1 MPGVKRM
8 RPIVGCLATGLLA
21 AACGRDPGAASPT
34 AGAPQSP
41 DGRRT
46 SVPGQAMDRAEDLQ
60 KEIAA
65 YNQQVEEAADQG
77 ANAAPPK
84 KPGSAPKN

>member
-1 MPGVKRM
+1 MARN
-8 RPIVGCLATGLLA
+8 RSILACVAMGLLT
-21 AACGRDPGAASPT
+21 AACSRDPGAAPPT
-34 AGAPQSP
+34 DGAPQSP

-65 YNQQVEEAADQG
+65 YNQQVEDAADQG
-77 ANAAPPK
+77 ANVAPPK
-84 KPGSAPKN
+84 KPVSAPKN